1 MSIAG
6 KSATR
11 SVLLAAAAA
20 VLLAGCAQ
28 QPTRS
33 LQNMDKVDTKTTRK
47 VASRTAKQSRKL
59 QEAMD
64 RLREKVEKR
73 SEEPAIEPVEPKF
86 DPLEAET
93 VSLSLSGAR
102 IGEALRALS
111 ANSSLNLI
119 IDPRVVELD
128 QRATLSLREVSVRE
142 AIENILDIYNVHG
155 EVQGKTLRVSL
166 MQEKL
171 YSLDFLDTASS
182 LQMSDGGN
190 VFGAGASATG
200 DGGGGSGAL
209 QGHLTLKASGGVTES
224 PYQVVEGS
232 VRNIL
237 GNEQG
242 SGGDDEEQR
251 QRTGSQRSTVSVD
264 EVSGSL
270 YVKGRPEKIHAVD
283 RYITQLKDTVG
294 RQVFIEAQLI
304 DVRLSDG
311 FKFGIDWT
319 VLRDNFGGV
328 ITGAATQ
335 LGGTTANL
343 PNAGGALP
351 GTSLT
356 IPQRNVTDGNGKSLG
371 VAYRDGNFGAIL
383 QALDSFGSVS
393 VLSNP
398 NILARN
404 GTPAMLSVGTT
415 SRFVSSSSVT
425 ETAPGGGATTT
436 TSDVETDSVFS
447 GVMVGVVPYV
457 RDNGSVELLVRPMQT
472 EVDEQSLQL
481 VDVGGE
487 TRVSLPEVNLKG
499 LTTTLRLNDGDVA
512 LIGGLI
518 DQTSSKSDEGV
529 PGVSSVPLVG
539 RLFGTRER
547 LTETRELVVA
557 LRVHVL

>member
-1 MSIAG
+1 M
-6 KSATR
+6 
-11 SVLLAAAAA
+11 
-20 VLLAGCAQ
+20 
-28 QPTRS
+28 
-33 LQNMDKVDTKTTRK
+33 
-47 VASRTAKQSRKL
+47 
-59 QEAMD
+59 
-64 RLREKVEKR
+64 
-73 SEEPAIEPVEPKF
+73 
-86 DPLEAET
+86 
-93 VSLSLSGAR
+93 
-102 IGEALRALS
+102 
-111 ANSSLNLI
+111 
-119 IDPRVVELD
+119 
-128 QRATLSLREVSVRE
+128 
-142 AIENILDIYNVHG
+142 
-155 EVQGKTLRVSL
+155 
-166 MQEKL
+166 
-171 YSLDFLDTASS
+171 
-182 LQMSDGGN
+182 
-190 VFGAGASATG
+190 
-200 DGGGGSGAL
+200 
-209 QGHLTLKASGGVTES
+209 TES

>member
-1 MSIAG
+1 
-6 KSATR
+6 
-11 SVLLAAAAA
+11 
-20 VLLAGCAQ
+20 
-28 QPTRS
+28 
-33 LQNMDKVDTKTTRK
+33 MDKVDTKTTRK

>member
-73 SEEPAIEPVEPKF
+73 SEEPAIEPVKPKF